1 MTQTYRVI
9 DMHTA
14 GEPVRIVVDGYPAL
28 AGATIL
34 DKRRDALERCARALI
49 ERETLDENDIR
60 ALLDAPAGTPAPT
73 MPQPSTDN
81 MPGSDP
87 RAQAMPGGG

>member
-14 GEPVRIVVDGYPAL
+14 GEPVRIVVEGYPAL

-34 DKRRDALERCARALI
+34 DKRRDALERHDHVRRLLMLEPLRSEPEIGLDVPYAR
-49 ERETLDENDIR
+49 TIR
-60 ALLDAPAGTPAPT
+60 RGSPAIG
-73 MPQPSTDN
+73 
-81 MPGSDP
+81 
-87 RAQAMPGGG
+87 RRLGGCGR